1 MILDPKRS
9 EPWFNERLTSITGEN
24 VWCKQDEII
33 YNQINRQNA
42 KLNFF
47 YQAFEFIS
55 ENSIVGDYHEF
66 GCHRCRTFRMALL
79 ESSRHFLENEM
90 RFFAY
95 DSFKGLPKVETDH
108 KFGSKWNEGS
118 LFTSKEEFTKLITES
133 GFKIDNI
140 QLVEGFYNET
150 LPLIDKEKLYF
161 GQKASLI
168 NIDCDLY
175 ESAVPVFN
183 HIESLIQEGTILY
196 IDDYFTGY
204 KGNPLKGVSL
214 ALNEWSEVSNWKL
227 EKYRDVGYA
236 GRSYVLYK

>member
-42 KLNFF
+42 KLILR
-47 YQAFEFIS
+47 FEFIS

-79 ESSRHFLENEM
+79 ESSRHFLENKM

-118 LFTSKEEFTKLITES
+118 LFTSKEEFIKLITES
-133 GFKIDNI
+133 GFKVDNI
-140 QLVEGFYNET
+140 QLVEGF
-150 LPLIDKEKLYF
+150 IMKLYLLLIRRNYILAR
-161 GQKASLI
+161 KPLI

-175 ESAVPVFN
+175 SPLFVFN
-183 HIESLIQEGTILY
+183 HINHYSEGTILY
-196 IDDYFTGY
+196 IDDCFTGY
-204 KGNPLKGVSL
+204 KS
-214 ALNEWSEVSNWKL
+214 
-227 EKYRDVGYA
+227 
-236 GRSYVLYK
+236 